1 MRIRQNNT
9 MLVRLKAWLG
19 KDVKVKTAA
28 IICAALVSA
37 TGLATAPIAYTAGV
51 KSASANSQASDSQDS
66 RNATDSGEE
75 TSLASG
81 LSGFCDGDSDLM
93 PAARVETT
101 GQYLGISIDGFDNVK
116 ALDAKQFYAYT
127 LMLKD
132 PDGTWYQVNL
142 TDFTESGETEREI
155 TNLSTNDSNKY
166 PGWNLSTDDAT
177 FETSIPD
184 TMIHQKGDN
193 PTWMLALTVDGEEL
207 AHCPASGDA
216 DLE

>member
-127 LMLKD
+127 LMLKN

>member
-51 KSASANSQASDSQDS
+51 KSASANSQASDPQDS
-66 RNATDSGEE
+66 RNAPDSGKE

-127 LMLKD
+127 LMLKN

>member
-66 RNATDSGEE
+66 RNATDSGKE

-127 LMLKD
+127 LMLKN

>member
-1 MRIRQNNT
+1 MRIT
-9 MLVRLKAWLG
+9 HKAIAAAL
-19 KDVKVKTAA
+19 A
-28 IICAALVSA
+28 IIF
-37 TGLATAPIAYTAGV
+37 PIALTSACGNQDTSSQ
-51 KSASANSQASDSQDS
+51 SASANSQASDSQDS

-116 ALDAKQFYAYT
+116 ALDAEQFYAYT
-127 LMLKD
+127 LMVKD

-142 TDFTESGETEREI
+142 IDFTESGETERKI

-207 AHCPASGDA
+207 AHCPADGDA